1 MIGYKIIE
9 DFTLSDC
16 FKYLKEHSSSPLVEQ
31 VRDKMNALYKSLK
44 REDDVFFA
52 KCVTIHDFQEYLRIY
67 QDSTAGYCGTHC
79 DEAKR
84 KIEDLYFR
92 EKKDSKEGCELYLEK
107 YPNGIHAQE
116 ARMLIAEYE
125 QGKKKN
131 MILVSLL
138 FAGLIIVIICIVN
151 NKKPQPI
158 ITDNTKPTSS
168 TNNNGSST
176 SQYVVING
184 TNLMLRYEPSAKS
197 ATFKWTDG
205 SNRHPKKGE
214 KFKYLG
220 EAGDYYKIDFYGNAL
235 WVPRKHTYI
244 TVESNEDDD
253 VKPKK
258 VSAIEVDAYARYVV
272 IDGVDLRLRY
282 GPSTSSK
289 TFKYPDGSNRHPK
302 KGSKYRY
309 LGEQDDFYK
318 IDYEGYELWVSKQF
332 SYIE

>member
-1 MIGYKIIE
+1 MRDYKSIE
-9 DFTLSDC
+9 EFTLSDC
-16 FKYLKEHSSSPLVEQ
+16 IKYLKEQSASPLAEQ
-31 VRDKMNALYKSLK
+31 VREKMNAIYKTLK
-44 REDDVFFA
+44 REDEEFYA
-52 KCVTIHDFQEYLRIY
+52 KCATIADYREYLRIY
-67 QDSTAGYCGTHC
+67 QDNGSYSGMHC
-79 DEAKR
+79 EEAKR
-84 KIEDLYFR
+84 KIEDLYYR
-92 EKKDSKEGCELYLEK
+92 EKEGSKEGCESYLKE
-107 YPNGIHAQE
+107 YPNGVHAHE
-116 ARMLIAEYE
+116 ARVLIAEYE
-125 QGKKKN
+125 HRKKKSL
-131 MILVSLL
+131 ILTSLL

-151 NKKPQPI
+151 NKKPQSI
-158 ITDNTKPTSS
+158 VTDNTEPTRGV
-168 TNNNGSST
+168 NYNGAST

-184 TNLMLRYEPSAKS
+184 TKLKLRYEPTANS

-205 SNRHPKKGE
+205 SNRHPVKGE

-235 WVPRKHTYI
+235 WVPKKYTDI
-244 TVESNEDDD
+244 TVESNEEKD
-253 VKPKK
+253 VKPKN

-318 IDYEGYELWVSKQF
+318 IDYERYELWVSKQF
-332 SYIE
+332 SHIE